1 LNHLIFHRASL
12 IKNSFLITLLLLNFG
27 AFSQFS
33 EDFLDGDFTA
43 NPTWSGE
50 VSKFAVTNGEL
61 ELKDAGATGNAY
73 LLTASS
79 VSQNAVWEFYH
90 RYESN
95 PSTSNRAEVYLMSDQ
110 SDLSGPLN
118 GYYLRIGEQTGTT
131 DKIVL
136 FKRNGANS
144 TEILTT
150 SDGSAL
156 NAATEVNVRIRVTR
170 DNLGNW
176 EVFADKEGGTDF
188 ISLGSVNDNTYNF
201 SLFMGVQVKY
211 SSTRNE
217 GYYFF
222 DDFVVTGEGVV
233 DETAPELLQVNV
245 LSANSLL
252 LEFSEAMDPNTVDD
266 ISAYSVNNGVG
277 MPNNVEIV
285 SADEYILTFPNDFQ
299 SGIENTL
306 TVSSVADLS
315 GNILEEAFENFT
327 YFEVSAA
334 EFNDVI
340 ITEIH
345 PAPQDFTPVPN
356 VEFLEIFNRSDKA
369 FQLQN
374 WTLQD
379 ASISGIVSFPAIILA
394 PNSYTIVCNEQFVDL
409 FSSFGSVIGVDGLPT
424 LNDSGDD
431 LILRD
436 ENGQLIF
443 HITYS
448 STWYGDNIKAD
459 GGWSL
464 EMKDTELPCLGQVN
478 WSASNDVSGGTPGR
492 ENSINT
498 SLSDETAI
506 QLVDVEVIDAS
517 NISAVLSEKIDL
529 TNLDN
534 LTFSIN
540 NGIGLVTDFTIEEP
554 QLLRVNLVLSSPIAE
569 NTIYTL
575 TVTNL
580 FDCANNAIGSSNSF
594 DFGLPL
600 MVEFGDLVINEIL
613 FNPFTDQ
620 VDFVE
625 VYNKSDKLL
634 STKDLIIGEA
644 DPFITDSVI
653 DFANLSTT
661 KKLIFPRDYIVFTE
675 DADLVKQ
682 AYFTPSPNKFLTVP
696 GIPNY
701 PDDEGVVQLLRSDL
715 LLLDQIIYT
724 DEWHFGLID
733 DQNGVSLERIDVNA
747 TTQDQNNWHS
757 AASSVGFAT
766 PGYNNSVLTELESGN
781 EVSIQPEVFTPNGDG
796 LDDFTLIN
804 YNFSQSGYVVN
815 VTIFDAKGRLINQ
828 LVRNETPGLQGFYKW
843 DGLTDEGEKARSG
856 LYIIL
861 VDLFD
866 LNGNRKKL
874 KKEVA
879 IGL

>member
-1 LNHLIFHRASL
+1 MIFKA
-12 IKNSFLITLLLLNFG
+12 
-27 AFSQFS
+27 
-33 EDFLDGDFTA
+33 E
-43 NPTWSGE
+43 
-50 VSKFAVTNGEL
+50 SKT
-61 ELKDAGATGNAY
+61 
-73 LLTASS
+73 
-79 VSQNAVWEFYH
+79 
-90 RYESN
+90 
-95 PSTSNRAEVYLMSDQ
+95 P
-110 SDLSGPLN
+110 
-118 GYYLRIGEQTGTT
+118 
-131 DKIVL
+131 
-136 FKRNGANS
+136 
-144 TEILTT
+144 
-150 SDGSAL
+150 
-156 NAATEVNVRIRVTR
+156 
-170 DNLGNW
+170 
-176 EVFADKEGGTDF
+176 
-188 ISLGSVNDNTYNF
+188 
-201 SLFMGVQVKY
+201 
-211 SSTRNE
+211 
-217 GYYFF
+217 
-222 DDFVVTGEGVV
+222 
-233 DETAPELLQVNV
+233 
-245 LSANSLL
+245 
-252 LEFSEAMDPNTVDD
+252 
-266 ISAYSVNNGVG
+266 
-277 MPNNVEIV
+277 
-285 SADEYILTFPNDFQ
+285 
-299 SGIENTL
+299 L

-443 HITYS
+443 HIAYS

-554 QLLRVNLVLSSPIAE
+554 QLLRVNLVLPSPIAE

-575 TVTNL
+575 SVTNL

-757 AASSVGFAT
+757 AS
-766 PGYNNSVLTELESGN
+766 LECWVCYSG
-781 EVSIQPEVFTPNGDG
+781 IQ
-796 LDDFTLIN
+796 
-804 YNFSQSGYVVN
+804 
-815 VTIFDAKGRLINQ
+815 
-828 LVRNETPGLQGFYKW
+828 
-843 DGLTDEGEKARSG
+843 
-856 LYIIL
+856 
-861 VDLFD
+861 
-866 LNGNRKKL
+866 
-874 KKEVA
+874 
-879 IGL
+879 